1 MAIATRTIEPP
12 ITISSK
18 KCSRVKSAGQQEY
31 LLCYTHAHVL
41 LSGRAIVYFIS
52 EELVKG
58 KKYGV
63 EYYEKILSHHAPTEK
78 NTGGLQVTL
87 NAGV

>member
-63 EYYEKILSHHAPTEK
+63 EYYENI
-78 NTGGLQVTL
+78 VTPC
-87 NAGV
+87 AD